1 MKRFIRISLAII
13 TFFCLTACSFL
24 QKKFSGTIAYEI
36 SYPDK
41 DTTSGFFLT
50 LPKRADYTV
59 NKNFLRMDVYNLD
72 YCISVL
78 FDARKQLMTY
88 MYKGFTDTC
97 YAVRLAQAD
106 YKKYHDIIPPYIEV
120 KTGETK
126 EIAGISTQKAIL
138 TFSGK
143 EKNFTENIYFIPGY
157 RNKAINALTIFADVS
172 KPLLQFQNH
181 EGFLI
186 SAYTAKKVEIK
197 KIESGYFEIPPEYKI
212 VTREEITPILEKY
225 WAAKENGAQ

>member
-1 MKRFIRISLAII
+1 
-13 TFFCLTACSFL
+13 
-24 QKKFSGTIAYEI
+24 
-36 SYPDK
+36 
-41 DTTSGFFLT
+41 
-50 LPKRADYTV
+50 
-59 NKNFLRMDVYNLD
+59 MDVYNLD

-106 YKKYHDIIPPYIEV
+106 YKKFHDIIPPYTEV

-126 EIAGISTQKAIL
+126 EMAGISTQKAIL

-143 EKNFTENIYFIPGY
+143 EKNFTEDIYFIPGCY
-157 RNKAINALTIFADVS
+157 NKAINALTIFADVS

-181 EGFLI
+181 ESYLI
-186 SAYTAKKVEIK
+186 SSYTAQKVEIK
-197 KIESGYFEIPPEYKI
+197 KIEDSFFKVPSDYKI
-212 VTREEITPILEKY
+212 VSREEITPILEKY
-225 WAAKENGAQ
+225 WQAKENEGQ